1 MPNFA
6 VVSEVAVPRVYPRD
20 PDPQMDVKG
29 VLREVE
35 SRADPRLWLARHGVP
50 SVYRVDTE
58 DETFFFEVWSR
69 YIFEQGRRDIRVFP
83 ISYWK
88 DGVREDYVAPRQK
101 GERQAHLPSCI
112 LFGKFDLE
120 RIREDLREDLGFW
133 AEICLDGV
141 KRYDEERKRARSR
154 RNN

>member
-1 MPNFA
+1 MPNSA
-6 VVSEVAVPRVYPRD
+6 VSEVSVPRVCQ
-20 PDPQMDVKG
+20 PDHGLPTNTEE
-29 VLREVE
+29 VLSEVE

-50 SVYRVDTE
+50 CVYRVDTE

-88 DGVREDYVAPRQK
+88 DGVREDYIAPRHK

-120 RIREDLREDLGFW
+120 RIPEDLREDLGFW

-141 KRYDEERKRARSR
+141 KRYDEERKRDRNR
-154 RNN
+154 RNH

>member
-1 MPNFA
+1 MPNSA
-6 VVSEVAVPRVYPRD
+6 VAEVSVPRVCQRVVAES
-20 PDPQMDVKG
+20 MSTEE

-35 SRADPRLWLARHGVP
+35 SRADPRIWLARHGVP
-50 SVYRVDTE
+50 GVYRIDTE

-69 YIFEQGRRDIRVFP
+69 YILEQGRRDIRVFP
-83 ISYWK
+83 VAYWK
-88 DGVREDYVAPRQK
+88 DNIREDYVAPRKK

-120 RIREDLREDLGFW
+120 RIPEDLRDDISFW

-141 KRYDEERKRARSR
+141 KRYDEERKQSRHRRSH
-154 RNN
+154 